1 MSFKKLGARIKALLY
16 LPFSTFSVLCVFLA
30 FCFARSQTQIW
41 QIRKSWASLQGE
53 VFGFDYELV
62 GEFDNKANMILMNH
76 QSMLDIIALES
87 LYPKNLAWI
96 AKKELREIP
105 IFKFAMIKPKLLCID
120 RSNPRDL
127 VRILKEAKQ
136 RLDEGRV
143 LAIFPEGTR
152 SKGEKM
158 LKFQSG
164 AQVLAEKLGL
174 KVQPI
179 LIVDSA
185 KILDSKALSL
195 KSGTLK
201 LICLPLVN
209 TSKENWLSNT
219 RKLMQER
226 LDKEKV
232 LENIK

>member
-1 MSFKKLGARIKALLY
+1 M
-16 LPFSTFSVLCVFLA
+16 
-30 FCFARSQTQIW
+30 
-41 QIRKSWASLQGE
+41 
-53 VFGFDYELV
+53 
-62 GEFDNKANMILMNH
+62 
-76 QSMLDIIALES
+76 
-87 LYPKNLAWI
+87 
-96 AKKELREIP
+96 
-105 IFKFAMIKPKLLCID
+105 
-120 RSNPRDL
+120 
-127 VRILKEAKQ
+127 RILKEAKQ